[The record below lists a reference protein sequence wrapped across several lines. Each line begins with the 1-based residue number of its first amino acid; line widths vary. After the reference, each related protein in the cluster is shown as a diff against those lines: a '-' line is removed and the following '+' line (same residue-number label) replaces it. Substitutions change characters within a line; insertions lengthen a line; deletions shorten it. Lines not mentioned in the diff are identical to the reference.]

1 MPTKKLPKKRKGRPA
16 EIDPER
22 LLEPIGEVANSSG
35 AGDRRAA

>member
-22 LLEPIGEVANSSG
+22 LLDA
-35 AGDRRAA
+35 DRRGR